1 MNRRPSVR
9 AGFGAAFVGAAM
21 AYLLVAV
28 SLLAASPA
36 MALNRDDG
44 DDPGPGMSNLK
55 ILGIFVGIPVLSMAL
70 IWILVS
76 IPSMMRGPRY
86 RPGKEWQAGS
96 EWYGGPGDE
105 VEGGS
110 GAAELEAGQSDTG
123 QSDTGQSDT
132 GQSDTGRSDTA
143 LTGTVVEPREG
154 DGGGTSARW

>member
-1 MNRRPSVR
+1 MNTRPSVR
-9 AGFGAAFVGAAM
+9 AGFRAAFVGAVL

-44 DDPGPGMSNLK
+44 DDPGPGMSTLK
-55 ILGIFVGIPVLSMAL
+55 MLGIFVGIPVLSMVL

-76 IPSMMRGPRY
+76 VPSMMRGPRY
-86 RPGKEWQAGS
+86 RPGKEWQANS

-110 GAAELEAGQSDTG
+110 GAAELEAGDTAKSDRGSDTG
-123 QSDTGQSDT
+123 KSE
-132 GQSDTGRSDTA
+132 TA